1 MGTELDMTASA
12 TGAGEQSALRADF
25 DQLYEKHASF
35 VWRTLRSLGVSRA
48 DADDATQEVFLTVF
62 RKLGSFEGRSS
73 LRTWLCGI
81 SVGVAKNHTRK
92 VKRRSE
98 VDQALPKPGSATPEA
113 GSEAL
118 DLVTRC
124 LDDLDEALRIVF
136 VLSELEQL
144 TAPEIAEVLTINVNT
159 VYSRV
164 RVAREQFEASVTR
177 HGGAR

>member
-1 MGTELDMTASA
+1 M
-12 TGAGEQSALRADF
+12 
-25 DQLYEKHASF
+25 
-35 VWRTLRSLGVSRA
+35 
-48 DADDATQEVFLTVF
+48 
-62 RKLGSFEGRSS
+62 
-73 LRTWLCGI
+73 
-81 SVGVAKNHTRK
+81 
-92 VKRRSE
+92 KRRSE
-98 VDQALPKPGSATPEA
+98 VDQALPKPGAATPEA